1 MLVLDTTILIDA
13 LRRNRAAL
21 RKIAEI
27 EAFEETVC
35 TTQVNVLELFKRA
48 YLSARSDEG
57 VKKIRKLL
65 EAFVILCIDEDTYEC
80 FAALSAQL
88 KSRGKPTNGFDELI
102 AAIAMTND
110 AAIVTRDE
118 HFQHIPGL
126 RVISY

>member
-13 LRRNRAAL
+13 LRRNQAAL

-27 EAFEETVC
+27 EAAEETVC
-35 TTQVNVLELFKRA
+35 TTQVNVLELFKGA
-48 YLSARSDEG
+48 YLSARSDEA
-57 VKKIRKLL
+57 VQKVRRLL

-88 KSRGKPTNGFDELI
+88 KSRGKPTNDFDELI
-102 AAIAMTND
+102 AAIAMTNG

-126 RVISY
+126 RIISY

>member
-13 LRRNRAAL
+13 LRRNQEAL

-27 EAFEETVC
+27 EAAEETVC
-35 TTQVNVLELFKRA
+35 TTQVNVLELFKGA

-57 VKKIRKLL
+57 VQKVRELL
-65 EAFVILCIDEDTYEC
+65 EAFMILYIDEDTYEC
-80 FAALSAQL
+80 FAALSAHL
-88 KSRGKPTNGFDELI
+88 RSRGEPINDIDELI
-102 AAIAMTND
+102 AAITMTNG

-118 HFQHIPGL
+118 HFLHIPGL

>member
-27 EAFEETVC
+27 EETEETVC
-35 TTQVNVLELFKRA
+35 TTQVNVLELFKGA
-48 YLSARSDEG
+48 YLSARSDDE
-57 VKKIRKLL
+57 VQKIRRLL

-80 FAALSAQL
+80 FAAISAQL
-88 KSRGKPTNGFDELI
+88 KSRGKPTNDFDELI
-102 AAIAMTND
+102 AAIAMTNG
-110 AAIVTRDE
+110 APIVTRDE
-118 HFQHIPGL
+118 HFQHILGL